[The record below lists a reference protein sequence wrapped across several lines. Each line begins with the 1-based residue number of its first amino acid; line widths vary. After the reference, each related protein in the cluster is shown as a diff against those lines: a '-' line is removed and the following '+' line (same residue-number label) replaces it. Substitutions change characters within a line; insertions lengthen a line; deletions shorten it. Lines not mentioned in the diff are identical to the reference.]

1 MDKKSTQV
9 LTIFNE
15 KQKAFAKNAEKFNKI
30 QDIVQSV
37 ERCNK
42 SLKETI
48 RMIQIANDELPDD
61 LKLEPF
67 VWTTG

>member
-1 MDKKSTQV
+1 MDKKSNQV
-9 LTIFNE
+9 LATFNE

-42 SLKETI
+42 SLKEI
-48 RMIQIANDELPDD
+48 IQMIQIANDELPDD